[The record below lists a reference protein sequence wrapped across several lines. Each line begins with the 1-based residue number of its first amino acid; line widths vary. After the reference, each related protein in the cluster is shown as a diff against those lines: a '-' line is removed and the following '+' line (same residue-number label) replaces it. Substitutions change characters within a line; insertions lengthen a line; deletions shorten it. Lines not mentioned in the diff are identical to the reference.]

1 MTAPA
6 HAHDVVDVG
15 RDVEIAHDIAQDNA
29 RELALLDI
37 ELALPADTTRVTWRS
52 EALEDAPVLLR
63 DARPAETCAMFHIP
77 IADVAVDG
85 LGALWHDARTH
96 NAAQLP
102 CGHVFHACALAVHFA
117 TNDMRCPVCRRGPAQ
132 RAQIAS
138 MAPAMQPA
146 LLRTK
151 NEMRARADDD
161 GSVVSVDLDALA
173 RDFVFEVSPDTH
185 FHTLAT

>member
-1 MTAPA
+1 MSTKRMASVECAHPA
-6 HAHDVVDVG
+6 EICLELVVDG
-15 RDVEIAHDIAQDNA
+15 LQHD
-29 RELALLDI
+29 ELQHDDS
-37 ELALPADTTRVTWRS
+37 ESETRATWRS

-63 DARPAETCAMFHIP
+63 SARPDETCAMFHIP

-96 NAAQLP
+96 NAAELP

-117 TNDMRCPVCRRGPAQ
+117 TNDMRCPVCRRGPAH
-132 RAQIAS
+132 RAQIS
-138 MAPAMQPA
+138 SFAPAMQPA

-151 NEMRARADDD
+151 NDMQARTDDD
-161 GSVVSVDLDALA
+161 VSVDLDVDALA
-173 RDFVFEVSPDTH
+173 RDFAFEVSPDTS